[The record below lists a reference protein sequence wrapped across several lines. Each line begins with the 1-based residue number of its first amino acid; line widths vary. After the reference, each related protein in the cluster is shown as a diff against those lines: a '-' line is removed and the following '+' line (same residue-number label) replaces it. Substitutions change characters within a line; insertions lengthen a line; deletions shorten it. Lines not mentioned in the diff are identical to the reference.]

1 VIVVPVL
8 IHEDTPK
15 AVPGSAV
22 GIGFVSGVGAVLLDV
37 LHGGDAA
44 VVISLI
50 AAGTVIVVAGLA
62 AFSLLIRATAQGMAA
77 ATAATDQLHGSPF
90 FLELPQN
97 WDQRSLRATVRNDGG
112 SGASGVLAFR
122 PLLSGGTEAL
132 LEKPD
137 GPVWYN
143 LDALASLVIEISQ
156 KDDQRKQLTGQ

>member
-1 VIVVPVL
+1 MIVVPVL
-8 IHEDTPK
+8 IHEETPK

-62 AFSLLIRATAQGMAA
+62 AFSLLIRATAQGPAA
-77 ATAATDQLHGSPF
+77 ATAATDQLYGSPF
-90 FLELPQN
+90 ILELPQK
-97 WDQRSLRATVRNDGG
+97 WDQRCLRATVRNDGG
-112 SGASGVLAFR
+112 SGSGVLAFR

-132 LEKPD
+132 LARPD

-143 LDALASLVIEISQ
+143 LDALASLVIELSQ